1 MITENVIVK
10 DWRKIDISFGLIYP
24 NKYTLGMSSYSIRL
38 LYFLINS
45 LDNIA
50 CERIFLPDNLYM
62 KFPASKDYSSKSNL
76 RSLENKILPED
87 FDILGF
93 SLHYEN
99 DFKNVLW
106 ILEKAEIPMTFQ
118 ERLKMICNDKTKVPL
133 IIAGGPIVTS
143 NPIPLSKFFDIL
155 FIGDSEQNLK
165 FFFDLYQVYNSQKIN
180 FKEFL
185 EKAKNIEGLFI
196 PALQNNTKRVV
207 LKDLDMSPTPI
218 FQLISNQPSRESI
231 FENYFFIEINRGCP
245 FQCKFCISS
254 FHNHP
259 FRNRS
264 YENIINSIRTSIKY
278 SKFETISLIGSCVSS
293 HPKFEQICQ
302 YIIDNGK
309 RLVVPSI
316 RVEHLTKDIIKLFE
330 KAEIKTITIAPE
342 AGSERLRY
350 NIGKKISNEK
360 IVSIL
365 TQIKDSQIKNV
376 KFYFLIGLPD
386 EKDKDIDA
394 IINLLKSI
402 DQLGFTKNS
411 LRININPFI
420 PKLNTPY
427 EKEIY
432 FYLNEKIIE
441 FIKKYQKLEQE
452 LKNIASIKLRFK
464 NFKSIIKNAR
474 LQTMI
479 SLGDQ
484 QVSELLLEYYNNGA
498 KFNSLQKAEKE
509 LKFSLN
515 DYLLKI
521 KECYSPWII

>member
-24 NKYTLGMSSYSIRL
+24 NKYILGMSSYSIRL

-45 LDNIA
+45 FDNIA
-50 CERIFLPDNLYM
+50 CERIFLPDNLYI
-62 KFPASKDYSSKSNL
+62 KFPASKDYSSKNNL
-76 RSLENKILPED
+76 RSLENKVLPED

-93 SLHYEN
+93 SLHFEN
-99 DFKNVLW
+99 DFKNLLW

-118 ERLKMICNDKTKVPL
+118 ERLKMTSKDNAQFPL
-133 IIAGGPIVTS
+133 LIAGGPVVTS

-165 FFFDLYQVYNSQKIN
+165 YFFDLYQVYNNQKIQ

-185 EKAKNIEGLFI
+185 ERAKNIEGLFI
-196 PALQNNTKRVV
+196 PALQNNVKRVI
-207 LKDLDMSPTPI
+207 LKDLDDSPTPI
-218 FQLISNQPSRESI
+218 FQLISNRPNVESI
-231 FENYFFIEINRGCP
+231 FENYFFIEVNRGCP

-264 YENIINSIRTSIKY
+264 YENIINSIQKGIKY

-293 HPKFEQICQ
+293 HPKFEQICE

-309 RLVVPSI
+309 RLAVPSI
-316 RVEHLTKDIIKLFE
+316 RVEHLTQNIINLFE

-350 NIGKKISNEK
+350 NLGKKIANEK
-360 IVSIL
+360 ILSIL
-365 TQIKDSQIKNV
+365 AQIKDSQIKNV
-376 KFYFLIGLPD
+376 KFYFLIGLPN
-386 EKDKDIDA
+386 EKDEDIDA

-402 DQLGFTKNS
+402 NRLGFRKNS
-411 LRININPFI
+411 LRVNINPFI

-427 EKEIY
+427 EKEIT
-432 FYLNEKIIE
+432 FYLDENLHELT
-441 FIKKYQKLEQE
+441 KKYQKLDKE
-452 LKNIASIKLRFK
+452 LKNIESIKLRFK

-474 LQTMI
+474 LQAMI
-479 SLGDQ
+479 SLGNK
-484 QVSELLLEYYNNGA
+484 QVSDLLLESYKDGA
-498 KFNSLQKAEKE
+498 TFSTLQKAEKE

-521 KECYSPWII
+521 KESYSPWII